1 MAGLSQEEM
10 IALNPDLAKGV
21 EVGMVLEFQH
31 QRIPQEPETKRLIIS
46 L

>member
-21 EVGMVLEFQH
+21 EVGMVLSSS
-31 QRIPQEPETKRLIIS
+31 IS
-46 L
+46 YSARTRN